1 MKLLSAFSEKKQSM
15 KRKLF
20 GYMFLLAVLLLV
32 LVFAGLLLIGQ
43 FTGIKQKTYE
53 TLEFQADVFERQI
66 DAHIDSLAVMG
77 IQLSSDATTA
87 IENYQGLQPAPT
99 PHQV

>member
-43 FTGIKQKTYE
+43 FTGIKQMCLKDK
-53 TLEFQADVFERQI
+53 L
-66 DAHIDSLAVMG
+66 
-77 IQLSSDATTA
+77 
-87 IENYQGLQPAPT
+87 T
-99 PHQV
+99 PISTVWQ